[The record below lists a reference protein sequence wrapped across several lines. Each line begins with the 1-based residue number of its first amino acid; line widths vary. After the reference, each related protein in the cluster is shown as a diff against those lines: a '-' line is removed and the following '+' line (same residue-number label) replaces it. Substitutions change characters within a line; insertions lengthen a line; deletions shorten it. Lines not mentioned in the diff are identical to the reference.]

1 MTGLLHKNL
10 NVISSFGLMT
20 FCLILYYNQ
29 KDKISL
35 GLGYSMSGAQDQ
47 YLAQCRCYR
56 SLSQDSPRHSA
67 NISLSNT
74 TCSEEAYY
82 KGSRQKVIS
91 FTYFEP
97 SQSEGEAVPSNKTN
111 RDYFLGIRENLR
123 LVKTFYPGYNMRLYY
138 QVYSETSLAELCHL
152 GNYFELN
159 FLLVISANYK
169 VITVCSTLN
178 SGAATVLHT

>member
-1 MTGLLHKNL
+1 
-10 NVISSFGLMT
+10 MT

-29 KDKISL
+29 AEKISL
-35 GLGYSMSGAQDQ
+35 GLGYSMSGAQYQ

-56 SLSQDSPRHSA
+56 SLSQDSLTHSA

-138 QVYSETSLAELCHL
+138 QVFTERIRTELCHL
-152 GNYFELN
+152 GNYC
-159 FLLVISANYK
+159 SACHLAKLTSHRRLFYF
-169 VITVCSTLN
+169 THGRRL
-178 SGAATVLHT
+178 LHTSYGRGGRQRMLLLL